1 MTTKLSQKAVRELID
16 NYIVAD
22 AEIKK
27 IEKYKEKVKEQLIA
41 LGEGAHR
48 GNAGQV
54 TVSKTETLRLNN
66 DLLKAKYGDDLADCY
81 KASVSVTVR
90 ISMFDKE

>member
-16 NYIVAD
+16 NYIAAD

-66 DLLKAKYGDDLADCY
+66 DLLKAKFGEALTDCY
-81 KASVSVTVR
+81 KTSKTVTVR
-90 ISMFDKE
+90 ITRFEAE

>member
-16 NYIVAD
+16 NYIAAD

-27 IEKYKEKVKEQLIA
+27 IAKYKETVKAQLLA

-54 TVSKTETLRLNN
+54 TVTVSDVSRLNN
-66 DLLKAKYGDDLADCY
+66 DLLKAKYGEGLADCY
-81 KASVSVTVR
+81 KTSSSITVR

>member
-1 MTTKLSQKAVRELID
+1 MTAKLSQKQIRELID
-16 NYIVAD
+16 NYIQAD

-48 GNAGQV
+48 GNAGQI

-66 DLLKAKYGDDLADCY
+66 DLLKAKYGDGLADCY